1 MNKAQAFMKSD
12 YSNKSPEELFRT
24 KHPNLSR
31 IIEAGLKSGKDFK
44 FDITYA
50 EEIISWYNDMLKEY
64 IKNYLKQELF
74 DIYILDKPFKIE
86 LVKDDINII
95 SLRDYIYSIIG
106 YLPIDI
112 VCFKDFI
119 IRTND
124 SEFIMDSNFRIT
136 KREINNLKYKADL
149 LNKKRI
155 TDTLLEI
162 LSNNDTR
169 SKLKDTFGAN
179 DSELDNLFK
188 TFEQLSNS
196 NRSDW
201 QILKTLEQLVNF
213 NATYTDI
220 LIPYLM
226 INNEY
231 SELAEMLTEY

>member
-12 YSNKSPEELFRT
+12 YSKKSPEELFRT

-50 EEIISWYNDMLKEY
+50 EEVISWYNDMLKEY

-155 TDTLLEI
+155 TDSLLEI

-179 DSELDNLFK
+179 DSELDNLIK

-220 LIPYLM
+220 LLPYLM